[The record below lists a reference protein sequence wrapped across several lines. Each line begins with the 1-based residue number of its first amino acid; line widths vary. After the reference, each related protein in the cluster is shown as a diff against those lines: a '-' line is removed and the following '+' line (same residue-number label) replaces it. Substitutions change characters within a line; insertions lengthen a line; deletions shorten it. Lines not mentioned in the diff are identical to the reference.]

1 MTRAFTARALTV
13 AGVLGFLLLTG
24 VSALRYPGGTQSD
37 RASEGYSFFGNY
49 WCDLYRSRA
58 LNGQD
63 HALGAQLA
71 QLGAL
76 SVVLS
81 IFAGLWCASAWFDG
95 LRAQRVTRALSGIA
109 CLGMLAIPLMP
120 ADRFGRLHFLVI
132 GVAAVPA
139 LLALGLAS
147 VAVLRGAARV
157 TPPLRGLRALT
168 WVTGVAALLHFAH
181 YVAEL
186 IGGPAYGVGVPAVQ
200 KVVTLLILVWLVA
213 VALTSQTTGLSVS
226 SKGER

>member
-1 MTRAFTARALTV
+1 MRTAPALTV
-13 AGVLGFLLLTG
+13 GGVLGFLLLTG
-24 VSALRYPGGTQSD
+24 VSALRYPGGTQAD

-58 LNGQD
+58 LNGAD
-63 HALGAQLA
+63 HTTGAQLA

-76 SVVLS
+76 AVVLA
-81 IFAGLWCASAWFDG
+81 IFAGLWCASAWLDG
-95 LRAQRVTRALSGIA
+95 ARVRRATRALSGVA
-109 CLGMLAIPLMP
+109 CLGMLAIPLTP
-120 ADRFGRLHFLVI
+120 ADRYGRLHFVVI

-147 VAVLRGAARV
+147 AAVLRGTARAM
-157 TPPLRGLRALT
+157 PPMRGLRALT
-168 WVTGVAALLHFAH
+168 WVTCGAARLHFAH

-200 KVVTLLILVWLVA
+200 KVVTLLILAWLVA
-213 VALTSQTTGLSVS
+213 VALTPRAVPPA
-226 SKGER
+226 